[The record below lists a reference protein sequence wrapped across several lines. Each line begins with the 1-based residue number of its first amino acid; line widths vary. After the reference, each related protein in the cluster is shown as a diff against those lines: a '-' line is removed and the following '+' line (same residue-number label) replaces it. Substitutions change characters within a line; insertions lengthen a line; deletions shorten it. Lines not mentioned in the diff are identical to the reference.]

1 MRGHADAETLA
12 AFREELL
19 SRRKAARVSA
29 HLAACSRC
37 AALDAQL
44 AEVSALLTRSTAPP
58 MPDALTA
65 RIQAAIAAEAAT
77 RAATA
82 ADGAVAAGTAGA
94 STGPRDGAARPSRR
108 PGGPRRSWLAL
119 RVAAVTAAVV
129 VVAGGGYGVA
139 RLLSGSPG
147 LETPAGTGAP
157 AAKRAAPAPGVSDG
171 LRAGGSQATGGGSA
185 PADRIVSSGIDYQP
199 GRLKAQVSATLA
211 RFGGNAIAGPGP
223 GPSGANRA
231 SGAVP
236 PPSLL
241 SPALPQA
248 RYGHWSSPVT
258 APPPA
263 ATCSPPPPFPGPV
276 EAQPR
281 NQGSLPDHFSRFP
294 PSRRCRA
301 RATVVWQTA
310 FVPGARPPLP
320 GCPARLPQPAYVS
333 PRLANTGIF
342 RP

>member
-1 MRGHADAETLA
+1 VRGHADAETLA

-37 AALDAQL
+37 AALDARL
-44 AEVSALLTRSTAPP
+44 GEVSALLTRSTAPP

-65 RIQAAIAAEAAT
+65 RIQAAIAAWI
-77 RAATA
+77 
-82 ADGAVAAGTAGA
+82 
-94 STGPRDGAARPSRR
+94 TGPRDGAARPSRR

-139 RLLSGSPG
+139 RLLSGSPSPQ
-147 LETPAGTGAP
+147 TAAGTGAP

-236 PPSLL
+236 RM
-241 SPALPQA
+241 PACASHVTGGKRPILVDQA
-248 RYGHWSSPVT
+248 RW
-258 APPPA
+258 
-263 ATCSPPPPFPGPV
+263 
-276 EAQPR
+276 
-281 NQGSLPDHFSRFP
+281 QGRP
-294 PSRRCRA
+294 
-301 RATVVWQTA
+301 ATVIV
-310 FVPGARPPLP
+310 VPGATSGTLRALVIAGDCTAAGGHLLATTTLPRP
-320 GCPARLPQPAYVS
+320 G
-333 PRLANTGIF
+333 
-342 RP
+342 